1 MRIIKLFSITLLLL
15 CLTFGTMIGCDSDG
29 DQDEELAQ
37 DAAVVAPDSYKVLL
51 DNDRVRVLE
60 YQIKPGKKDAMHS
73 HPAYIV
79 FSITPGKFMFTLP
92 DGKTMV
98 RELKAGGVMFLEA
111 ETHSTENMGA
121 EANGLIIE
129 LKEPQKK

>member
-15 CLTFGTMIGCDSDG
+15 CLTIGTMIGCDSDG

-79 FSITPGKFMFTLP
+79 YTITPGKFMFTFP
-92 DGKTMV
+92 DGKTME
-98 RELKAGGVMFLEA
+98 RESKTGGVIFL
-111 ETHSTENMGA
+111 
-121 EANGLIIE
+121 
-129 LKEPQKK
+129 

>member
-15 CLTFGTMIGCDSDG
+15 CLTIGTMIGCDSDG

-79 FSITPGKFMFTLP
+79 YTITPGKFMFTLP
-92 DGKTMV
+92 DGKTME
-98 RELKAGGVMFLEA
+98 RESKAGGVIFLEA
-111 ETHSTENMGA
+111 ETHSTENIGA
-121 EANGLIIE
+121 EAKGLIIE
-129 LKEPQKK
+129 LKEPQM

>member
-15 CLTFGTMIGCDSDG
+15 CLTIGTMIGCDIDG

-92 DGKTMV
+92 DGKTME
-98 RELKAGGVMFLEA
+98 RESKAGGVIFLEA
-111 ETHSTENMGA
+111 ETHSTENIGA
-121 EANGLIIE
+121 EAKGLIIE
-129 LKEPQKK
+129 LKETQM

>member
-92 DGKTMV
+92 DGKTME
-98 RELKAGGVMFLEA
+98 RESKAGGVIFLEA
-111 ETHSTENMGA
+111 ETHSTENIGA
-121 EANGLIIE
+121 EAKGLIIE
-129 LKEPQKK
+129 LKEPQM

>member
-92 DGKTMV
+92 DGKTME
-98 RELKAGGVMFLEA
+98 RESKAGGVIFLEA
-111 ETHSTENMGA
+111 ETHSTENIGA
-121 EANGLIIE
+121 EAKGLIIE
-129 LKEPQKK
+129 LKETQM

>member
-1 MRIIKLFSITLLLL
+1 MKKIIFTFTGVLLFILVSVVIT
-15 CLTFGTMIGCDSDG
+15 
-29 DQDEELAQ
+29 EKVLAQ
-37 DAAVVAPDSYKVLL
+37 DAAEVAPDSYKVLL
-51 DNDRVRVLE
+51 ENDRVRVLE

-73 HPAYIV
+73 HPANIV
-79 FSITPGKFMFTLP
+79 YSITPGKFMFTLP

-98 RELKAGGVMFLEA
+98 RELKAGGVLFLEA

-121 EANGLIIE
+121 ESNGLIIE